1 MKALF
6 CGLAI
11 AILMFGVAACS
22 SDDEETVES
31 QLSAAGSATL
41 TPAPT
46 PLSTESPSPPL
57 TPVATGFD
65 YLMADIA
72 AEAPGFAGMLLD
84 PVDNNILLVKTTK
97 PDTDVSVYKAAIVAR
112 FPEMSSKR
120 FELINATYDFAKL
133 SAWYALIAPLY
144 GLPGLVF
151 TDIDE
156 VRNKIVI
163 GVRTEA
169 DLAPMEQK
177 IAELPIP
184 SDAIEVVVR
193 GPSTLL

>member
-1 MKALF
+1 MKALNVALIAVF
-6 CGLAI
+6 I
-11 AILMFGVAACS
+11 AIGAAACS
-22 SDDEETVES
+22 SDDEQTVES
-31 QLSAAGSATL
+31 QLSAAVSATP

-65 YLMADIA
+65 YSMADIA

-97 PDTDVSVYKAAIVAR
+97 PETDVSVYKAAIVAR

-120 FELINATYDFAKL
+120 FELINATYDFAQL
-133 SAWYALIAPLY
+133 SEWYALIDPLY
-144 GLPGLVF
+144 GLPGLVY
-151 TDIDE
+151 TDVDE

-163 GVRTEA
+163 GVETEA
-169 DLAPMEQK
+169 DRGPMEQK

-184 SDAIEVVVR
+184 PEAIEVVVT

>member
-1 MKALF
+1 MRAFNVAL
-6 CGLAI
+6 I
-11 AILMFGVAACS
+11 AVFVVIGTVACS
-22 SDDEETVES
+22 SGDEETVES
-31 QLSAAGSATL
+31 QPSGTVSATP

-46 PLSTESPSPPL
+46 PLSTESPSPP
-57 TPVATGFD
+57 TPIATGFD

-84 PVDNNILLVKTTK
+84 PVDNNILLVKTTQ

-112 FPEMSSKR
+112 FPGMSSKR
-120 FELINATYDFAKL
+120 FELINATYDFAQL
-133 SAWYALIAPLY
+133 SAWYALIDPLY
-144 GLPGLVF
+144 GLPGLVS

-163 GVRTEA
+163 GVETEA
-169 DLAPMEQK
+169 DRAPMEQK

-184 SDAIEVVVR
+184 SDAIEVAIV
-193 GPSTLL
+193 GPVILL